1 MSLKHEFVTLA
12 RTPGANIRELCRR
25 YGISP
30 PTAYQLLE
38 RYAREGDAGLLERS
52 RRPHNS
58 PNRTPAALEQAV
70 VSRQVV

>member
-1 MSLKHEFVTLA
+1 MSLKQEFVTLA

-38 RYAREGDAGLLERS
+38 RHAREGDAGPSGTLPPPPQL
-52 RRPHNS
+52 P
-58 PNRTPAALEQAV
+58 
-70 VSRQVV
+70 